1 MMANGQNGVEKVVE
15 ILQAEI
21 SNTMALMGISKISE
35 INSSHAKLRS
45 N

>member
-1 MMANGQNGVEKVVE
+1 MADGQNGVEKVVE

-35 INSSHAKLRS
+35 INSSHAKLR
-45 N
+45 NN